1 MEVAAKRGDLGESTG
16 AATESQRE
24 RERRR
29 KRLQPEGGATASK
42 QAELL
47 QVEQEQAG
55 DHAFPF

>member
-1 MEVAAKRGDLGESTG
+1 MKAREQPQRA
-16 AATESQRE
+16 RE
-24 RERRR
+24 RERRG
-29 KRLQPEGGATASK
+29 KRVQAEGQVEGGATASK